1 MESNIQRIE
10 SKPLNIINTINSD
23 INMTGFSKNDF
34 SYSKR
39 AIFKVD
45 EIIEKCKNKNGIELL
60 NFMCNIMHEK
70 KRNMLE
76 LLYKELGKD
85 YLIAMLEKT
94 LNVENNGGLV
104 KGKCLYSKKDEEKK
118 MNEETPMP
126 QNMKK
131 STGGIFFTLIKND
144 PEGKDILIKAT
155 KLDWKQC
162 KQRKKLNKLLDK
174 LNI

>member
-1 MESNIQRIE
+1 
-10 SKPLNIINTINSD
+10 
-23 INMTGFSKNDF
+23 
-34 SYSKR
+34 
-39 AIFKVD
+39 
-45 EIIEKCKNKNGIELL
+45 
-60 NFMCNIMHEK
+60 
-70 KRNMLE
+70 
-76 LLYKELGKD
+76 
-85 YLIAMLEKT
+85 
-94 LNVENNGGLV
+94 
-104 KGKCLYSKKDEEKK
+104 